1 MSENGVYDSE
11 SIKVLKGLD
20 AVKKRPGMYIGDT
33 EDGTGLHHMV
43 QELVDNSIDEALAG
57 HCDTVFVTI
66 HPEQAITVRDNGR
79 GIPVDI
85 HAEEKVSA
93 AELIMTTLHAGGKF
107 DDNAYKVSGG
117 LHGVGVSVV
126 NALSTVFKLN
136 VFRDGKQYFQEYSAG
151 EPLAPLESVGD
162 SLENGTECYFKPS
175 PEIFRNIHFR
185 YDLLVNRLRELSF
198 LNSGV
203 AIEIKEEA
211 TGKSD
216 RFCYEGG
223 LKEFITFLND
233 QKTTLNNV
241 FHFSIQSPED
251 IGVEIAMQWND
262 SFQEQV
268 YTYTNNIPQGDGG
281 THLAGFRAGLTRALN
296 NYIEKEGL
304 LKKAHVATTGDDA
317 REGLTA
323 VISVK
328 VPDPKFSSQTKDK
341 LVSSEVKTAV
351 EQQLYKYFSEFL
363 EESPQC
369 AKSIVGKMIEAARA
383 REAARKAREMT
394 RRKGALDLGG
404 LPGKLADCQEKDP
417 VLSEIFLVEG
427 ESAGGS
433 AKQGRDRVTQAVL
446 PLRGKILNV
455 ERARFD
461 KMLSSQEIAN
471 LVTALGCSIGAE
483 EFDIEKLRYHRVVI
497 MTDGDV
503 DGSHIRTLL
512 LTFFFRHMRELIVNG
527 HVFIAQPPLYKL
539 KKGKLEQYIKD
550 EKSLED
556 YFLASALEKASV
568 KDSSGKGISG
578 DELTAL
584 VSELRSLLI
593 KFQNQA
599 ELPSILIRG
608 FLAVKRL
615 EINDL
620 SDRTKVEGWLA
631 EFSVIL
637 SSMDSPLV
645 ANEIKQLG
653 ELFVPTI
660 TIFVDGLMREI
671 DIDSDLLAGNMVQEL
686 FDFSTKIRALMSASI
701 TVSRGERESVVSNF
715 VAAYEW
721 LDAES
726 RRGFDIQRYKGLGEM
741 NPEQL
746 WDSTMDKSKRHML
759 QVTIDDAIGADKM
772 FTTLMG
778 EEVEPRR
785 EFIETN
791 ALSVAN
797 LDI

>member
-66 HPEQAITVRDNGR
+66 HPEQAVTVRDNGR

-93 AELIMTTLHAGGKF
+93 AQLIMTTLHAGGKF

-175 PEIFRNIHFR
+175 PEIFRNINFR

-223 LKEFITFLND
+223 LKEFITYLND
-233 QKTTLNNV
+233 QKTTLNSV

-369 AKSIVGKMIEAARA
+369 AKAIVGKMIEAARA

-433 AKQGRDRVTQAVL
+433 AKQGRDRVTQAIL

-483 EFDIEKLRYHRVVI
+483 EFDIDKLRYHRVVI

-539 KKGKLEQYIKD
+539 KKGKVEQYIKD

-568 KDSSGKGISG
+568 KDSSGKAILG
-578 DELTAL
+578 DELSAL
-584 VSELRSLLI
+584 VSELRGLLI
-593 KFQNQA
+593 KFQNQT
-599 ELPSILIRG
+599 ELPAVLVRG
-608 FLAVKRL
+608 FLAVDSL

-631 EFSVIL
+631 ELSVIL

-645 ANEIKQLG
+645 ASEIRRKG

-660 TIFVDGLMREI
+660 TIFVNGVMREI
-671 DIDSDLLAGNMVQEL
+671 DIDSDLLGGRVVQEL
-686 FDFSTKIRALMSASI
+686 FGFSTKIRALVSVSI
-701 TVSRGERESVVSNF
+701 TVSRGERESVASNF

-721 LDAES
+721 LDSES

>member
-66 HPEQAITVRDNGR
+66 HPEQAVTVRDNGR
-79 GIPVDI
+79 GIPVDM

-136 VFRDGKQYFQEYSAG
+136 VYRDGKQYFQEYSAG
-151 EPLAPLESVGD
+151 DPLAPLKSVSD
-162 SLENGTECYFKPS
+162 STETGTECYFKPS
-175 PEIFRNIHFR
+175 PEIFRNINFR

-203 AIEIKEEA
+203 AIEIREEA

-223 LKEFITFLND
+223 LKEFITYLNE
-233 QKTTLNNV
+233 QKTTLNNI

-251 IGVEIAMQWND
+251 IGVEVAMQWND

-323 VISVK
+323 VVSVK

-351 EQQLYKYFSEFL
+351 EQQLYKYFCEFL

-417 VLSEIFLVEG
+417 ALSEIFLVEG

-433 AKQGRDRVTQAVL
+433 AKQGRDRVTQAIL

-471 LVTALGCSIGAE
+471 LVTALGCSIGVE

-539 KKGKLEQYIKD
+539 KKGKLERYIKD

-556 YFLASALEKASV
+556 YFLAGALEKASI
-568 KDSSGKGISG
+568 KDSSGRVIDG
-578 DELTAL
+578 DGLSAL
-584 VSELRSLLI
+584 VSELRHLLS
-593 KFQNQA
+593 KYQNQA
-599 ELPSILIRG
+599 NLPSALIRG
-608 FLAVKRL
+608 FLAGKTLTVG
-615 EINDL
+615 DL
-620 SDRTKVEGWLA
+620 SDRTSVESWLA
-631 EFSVIL
+631 EFTVIL
-637 SSMDSPLV
+637 SSMDAPPV
-645 ANEIKQLG
+645 ASEIKELE
-653 ELFVPTI
+653 ELFVPSL
-660 TIFVDGLMREI
+660 TIFVDGVMREI
-671 DIDSDLLAGNMVQEL
+671 DIDLDLLEGDMAQEL
-686 FDFSTKIRALMSASI
+686 LAFSDKIRAHMSNSI
-701 TVSRGERESVVSNF
+701 IVSRGERESTTSNF
-715 VAAYEW
+715 VGAYEW
-721 LDAES
+721 LDSES

>member
-66 HPEQAITVRDNGR
+66 HPEQAVTVRDNGR
-79 GIPVDI
+79 GIPVDM

-136 VFRDGKQYFQEYSAG
+136 VYRDGKQYFQEYSAG
-151 EPLAPLESVGD
+151 DPLAPLKSVSD
-162 SLENGTECYFKPS
+162 STETGTECYFKPS
-175 PEIFRNIHFR
+175 PEIFRNINFR

-203 AIEIKEEA
+203 AIEIREEA
-211 TGKSD
+211 TGKAD

-223 LKEFITFLND
+223 LKEFITYLNE
-233 QKTTLNNV
+233 QKTTLNNI

-251 IGVEIAMQWND
+251 IGVEVAMQWND

-323 VISVK
+323 VVSVK

-351 EQQLYKYFSEFL
+351 EQQLYKYFCQFL

-417 VLSEIFLVEG
+417 ALSEIFLVEG

-433 AKQGRDRVTQAVL
+433 AKQGRDRVTQAIL

-471 LVTALGCSIGAE
+471 LVTALGCSIGVE

-539 KKGKLEQYIKD
+539 KKGKLERYIKD

-556 YFLASALEKASV
+556 YFLAGALEKASI
-568 KDSSGKGISG
+568 KDSSGRVIDG
-578 DELTAL
+578 DGLSAL
-584 VSELRSLLI
+584 VSELRYLLS
-593 KFQNQA
+593 KYQNQA
-599 ELPSILIRG
+599 NLPSALIRG
-608 FLAVKRL
+608 FLAGKTLTVG
-615 EINDL
+615 DL
-620 SDRTKVEGWLA
+620 SDRTTVESWLT
-631 EFSVIL
+631 EFTVIL
-637 SSMDSPLV
+637 SSMDAPPV
-645 ANEIKQLG
+645 ASEIKELE
-653 ELFVPTI
+653 ELFVPSL
-660 TIFVDGLMREI
+660 TIFVDGVMREI
-671 DIDSDLLAGNMVQEL
+671 DIDLDLLEGDMAQEL
-686 FDFSTKIRALMSASI
+686 LAFSDKIRAHMSNSI
-701 TVSRGERESVVSNF
+701 IVSRGERESTTSNF
-715 VAAYEW
+715 VGAYEW
-721 LDAES
+721 LDSES